1 MFYQWYAKKFQSLFK
16 CKFVCIITEY
26 DFTALEMEKKV
37 RNRIFFERGFRNLS
51 SICYIK
57 NKTASTQCHTVWK
70 GIVSSL
76 KVSFFWKS
84 GTRCS
89 SPDIAAATS
98 VPLLWF
104 SLRFSSIFIGP
115 LCLRRLIGNKKN
127 SLITAMKTKIESAT
141 MKKKYWLLKSIL
153 YYLINNS
160 TDDTNWW
167 EILSKYTIKM

>member
-1 MFYQWYAKKFQSLFK
+1 MYYYRIWFYSFRNG
-16 CKFVCIITEY
+16 
-26 DFTALEMEKKV
+26 KKV

-57 NKTASTQCHTVWK
+57 NKIASTQCHTVWK

-115 LCLRRLIGNKKN
+115 LCLRRLIGNKKKFHDN
-127 SLITAMKTKIESAT
+127 SNENQDWVCQNEKKIIDCSNLSSIILLIILLMTQIGG
-141 MKKKYWLLKSIL
+141 KYSQSIP
-153 YYLINNS
+153 
-160 TDDTNWW
+160 
-167 EILSKYTIKM
+167 

>member
-1 MFYQWYAKKFQSLFK
+1 MYYYRIWFYSFRNG
-16 CKFVCIITEY
+16 
-26 DFTALEMEKKV
+26 KKV

-57 NKTASTQCHTVWK
+57 NKIASTQCHTVWK

-127 SLITAMKTKIESAT
+127 SMITAMKTKIESAK
-141 MKKKYWLLKSIL
+141 MKKKIIDCSNLSSIILLIILLMTQIGGKYSQSIP
-153 YYLINNS
+153 
-160 TDDTNWW
+160 
-167 EILSKYTIKM
+167 

>member
-1 MFYQWYAKKFQSLFK
+1 MYYYRIWFYSFRNG
-16 CKFVCIITEY
+16 
-26 DFTALEMEKKV
+26 KKV

-98 VPLLWF
+98 VPFLWF
-104 SLRFSSIFIGP
+104 SLRFSSIFIGL

-127 SLITAMKTKIESAT
+127 PWQQQWKPRLSLPKW
-141 MKKKYWLLKSIL
+141 KKNYWLLKSIL